1 MFIRILCVSLSRN
14 DGALVFR
21 FPLHGFYFRF
31 QERFCKLSVSL
42 ILLLL
47 NHLPES
53 FISFISFFIIFT
65 MNIYVGNL
73 NYRVKEG
80 DLQQV
85 MEDYGAVS
93 SVKVVMDRET
103 GKSKGFAFIEMEDDA
118 AAAKAIAELNG
129 AEYMGRTMVVKEA
142 RPRA

>member
-1 MFIRILCVSLSRN
+1 
-14 DGALVFR
+14 
-21 FPLHGFYFRF
+21 
-31 QERFCKLSVSL
+31 
-42 ILLLL
+42 
-47 NHLPES
+47 
-53 FISFISFFIIFT
+53 

-118 AAAKAIAELNG
+118 AAAKAIAELN
-129 AEYMGRTMVVKEA
+129 ANHFLFLLRRAWHLADFFEILEYASRL
-142 RPRA
+142 